1 MEQKETKELELLGL
15 RLRKEQRD
23 LDEVLDSTYNAGGIE
38 SSESSNLGLE
48 ISDEYDCSMSKTKPE
63 DLEALVAR
71 SEQLKLKIRAVNN
84 DLNAKFNA
92 HWGQLFKSGFQYSRF
107 ARQVINYACLHTSRA
122 TNLGFIWPNRS
133 FKPLPDISAHDGSV

>member
-1 MEQKETKELELLGL
+1 
-15 RLRKEQRD
+15 
-23 LDEVLDSTYNAGGIE
+23 
-38 SSESSNLGLE
+38 LE